1 MQVPRDLD
9 VLRAEAL
16 LRVSSG
22 ERDITLEYPEYP
34 AFSWETED

>member
-1 MQVPRDLD
+1 MQVPRDLGA
-9 VLRAEAL
+9 LRAEAL

-22 ERDITLEYPEYP
+22 ESDITLEYPEYP